1 MIEKLRKKYRLIVVS
16 SRCREMKGKA
26 AVQKWLKEQEIEVDG
41 VTNEKE
47 PALVYVDDRALT
59 FDGDEKSFK
68 SR

>member
-1 MIEKLRKKYRLIVVS
+1 
-16 SRCREMKGKA
+16 MKGKA

-59 FDGDEKSFK
+59 FDGDVEKLQEQISGFK
-68 SR
+68 PWHKRKH